1 MKAAILLVGVALLA
15 TTSAQAACDAKERGT
30 EACPTVI
37 VPAETAVP
45 GPMGGTVLSN
55 TGTPLFGGSVP
66 PNGFMAQLN
75 GSNIGQ
81 PACWINDNP
90 NGLAGPNDTPFGTST
105 GFVFGGTIG
114 NYPTS
119 APNAMLF
126 VTPPGYKPLGP
137 LTLNCSSPTYVEV
150 GAW

>member
-30 EACPTVI
+30 EVCPTVI

-45 GPMGGTVLSN
+45 GPSMGGTVLSD
-55 TGTPLFGGSVP
+55 TGTPLFGGWVP

-90 NGLAGPNDTPFGTST
+90 TPPSGITTAT

-119 APNAMLF
+119 APNAVLF

-137 LTLNCSSPTYVEV
+137 LILHCTSQTYVEV
-150 GAW
+150 RAW

>member
-45 GPMGGTVLSN
+45 GPSMGGTVLSN
-55 TGTPLFGGSVP
+55 TGTPLFGGWVP

-90 NGLAGPNDTPFGTST
+90 NPVNPGSGNT
-105 GFVFGGTIG
+105 GFVIGGTIG

-119 APNAMLF
+119 APNAVLF
-126 VTPPGYKPLGP
+126 VTPPGYKPMGP
-137 LTLNCSSPTYVEV
+137 LMLNCSYQWTVEV
-150 GAW
+150 RAW